1 MKAKKLCVLGILISL
16 SMILSYVESLVNI
29 LPAFPGFKI
38 GFANICV
45 LFCLYKYS
53 AKEAM
58 AVLLIRVI
66 LVGFMFSSLAS
77 MLYSMAGALVSF
89 AAMVLIKKTGYFSI
103 YAVSTA
109 GGVCHNLGQLIMAML
124 VLNTKAVMSYLPFLI
139 VFGSLSGFLMGV
151 ISAEINNRIVT
162 ERLR

>member
-1 MKAKKLCVLGILISL
+1 MKAKKLCILGILISL

-29 LPAFPGFKI
+29 LPGFPGFKI
-38 GFANICV
+38 GLANICV
-45 LFCLYKYS
+45 LFCMYKYS
-53 AKEAM
+53 YKEA
-58 AVLLIRVI
+58 ATVLIIRVI

-77 MLYSMAGALVSF
+77 MLYSLSGALLSF
-89 AAMVLIKKTGYFSI
+89 AVMVLIKKMNCFSI

-109 GGVCHNLGQLIMAML
+109 GGVCHNFGQLVMAML

-139 VFGSLSGFLMGV
+139 IFGSVSGFLMGV
-151 ISAEINNRIVT
+151 ISEEINKRIVA